1 MWRPPARCAPLT
13 CTSACCAGSSSTIGS
28 GSAASPRPSAAKPRS
43 TAAIA
48 TANGILSRK
57 ASSGTTRLSVRERAL
72 QAPLRFGE
80 RLLEVAQLFTEAE
93 ANVVRQPEVVSRDEQ
108 HAVLG
113 PHPLHQVE
121 GADRLAVAYET
132 DRSRLRRM
140 PAEGVAEALQ
150 PRLEHRIVGAEDRPG
165 ALPHPLAPPPP
176 QHTPPPRE
184 RARGD
189 DPTDPEAG
197 QPVGLGKAVD
207 DDHPLVAAPE
217 GGGRRAVPLRALIHS
232 AGGQDRKSTR
242 LNPSH

>member
-1 MWRPPARCAPLT
+1 MRVVPLE
-13 CTSACCAGSSSTIGS
+13 AFRDKIPFA
-28 GSAASPRPSAAKPRS
+28 
-43 TAAIA
+43 AAIA

-57 ASSGTTRLSVRERAL
+57 ASSGTTRISVRERAL

-150 PRLEHRIVGAEDRPG
+150 PRLEHRIVGAEDRAG
-165 ALPHPLAPPPP
+165 ALEHL
-176 QHTPPPRE
+176 
-184 RARGD
+184 
-189 DPTDPEAG
+189 
-197 QPVGLGKAVD
+197 L
-207 DDHPLVAAPE
+207 
-217 GGGRRAVPLRALIHS
+217 
-232 AGGQDRKSTR
+232 
-242 LNPSH
+242 